1 MRIFTVI
8 AVTVMLAATVVSGFI
23 TAAQQ
28 SEKNLFDLQI
38 VNTI

>member
-1 MRIFTVI
+1 
-8 AVTVMLAATVVSGFI
+8 MLAATVISGFI
-23 TAAQQ
+23 TAAKQ